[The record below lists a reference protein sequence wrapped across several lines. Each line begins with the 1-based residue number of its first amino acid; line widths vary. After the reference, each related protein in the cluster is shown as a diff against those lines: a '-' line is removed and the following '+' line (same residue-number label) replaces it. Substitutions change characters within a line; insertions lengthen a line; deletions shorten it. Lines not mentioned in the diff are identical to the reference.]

1 MTVDSDNPGA
11 VYNADHTSEINLVG
25 RVVFNTWRIL
35 RYRGVFRWGGGVFT
49 EKDTWVYSIRGA
61 GLRQYSGERCGKR
74 YREVYYVFLKVKGNL
89 TNN

>member
-35 RYRGVFRWGGGVFT
+35 RYRGVFRWGGGRI
-49 EKDTWVYSIRGA
+49 Y
-61 GLRQYSGERCGKR
+61 GERYMGVFHKGGR
-74 YREVYYVFLKVKGNL
+74 FKAVFRREVWVKVQGGVLCVLESKG
-89 TNN
+89 